1 MIHDAQQKKKKYT
14 DNGMKWQPEVIGV
27 VVRYTATGRDNKQE
41 KKKNIR
47 DKKKKLVNSLVTMK
61 KNLEYSRHLHRK
73 QKMTAS
79 LPREAR

>member
-47 DKKKKLVNSLVTMK
+47 DKKKSWLIVV
-61 KNLEYSRHLHRK
+61 SR
-73 QKMTAS
+73 
-79 LPREAR
+79 